1 MELRVA
7 TETTVLITV
16 TGPDKPGV
24 TSVLLAAL
32 SRHGVSLLDVE
43 QVVIR
48 GRLTL
53 GVLVTAPG
61 DPEDLQDQLEDAMA
75 TVGMDVDVEIGAN
88 SVSGAP
94 LSTHAVVVLGSP
106 VTARAFSA
114 IARTLASQDVNI
126 DSIRRIADYPVT
138 GLELMVTA
146 PASATTGLDLS
157 AGAEATERAAAA
169 ADPSVAVSDGDT
181 RGASV
186 VTQAAASGP
195 DPSVA
200 VSDGKPAP
208 DPSVAE
214 TRLRTALAE
223 IAAKENVDV
232 AVERAGLARR
242 AKRLIVFDVDS
253 TLIQGEVIE
262 MLAAHAGV
270 EEQVRRVTEAAMRG
284 EIDFAESLRQRVAT
298 LAGLD
303 EAVIDQ
309 VAERIELTAG
319 ARTTIRTLRR
329 LGFRCGVVSGGFRQ
343 VIEPLAHE
351 LELDFVQANTLEV
364 VEGKLTGKV
373 IGDIVDRPG
382 KAVALRRF
390 AAEAGVPMEQTVAVG
405 DGANDIDMLNA
416 AGLGVAFQAKP
427 ALREVADTAL
437 SHPFLDTVLFILGVT
452 RDEVEAADARDG
464 VLRRVP
470 LS

>member
-1 MELRVA
+1 MDDASPDWSYRLSSSD
-7 TETTVLITV
+7 TTVLVTV

-32 SRHGVSLLDVE
+32 ANNGVSLLDVE

-53 GVLVTAPG
+53 GVLVSCPS
-61 DPEDLQDQLEDAMA
+61 DPEALQDQLEDAMA
-75 TVGMDVDVEIGAN
+75 SIGMDVDVEIGA
-88 SVSGAP
+88 SAVSGAK

-114 IARTLASQDVNI
+114 IARKLAAQRVNI
-126 DSIRRIADYPVT
+126 DSIRGIADYPVT
-138 GLELMVTA
+138 GLELMVTVPSGDA
-146 PASATTGLDLS
+146 AV
-157 AGAEATERAAAA
+157 ETE
-169 ADPSVAVSDGDT
+169 
-181 RGASV
+181 
-186 VTQAAASGP
+186 
-195 DPSVA
+195 
-200 VSDGKPAP
+200 
-208 DPSVAE
+208 
-214 TRLRTALAE
+214 LRTALSAV
-223 IAAKENVDV
+223 AAKESVDV

-242 AKRLIVFDVDS
+242 SKRLIVFDVDS

-270 EEQVRRVTEAAMRG
+270 EDEVRKVTEAAMRG
-284 EIDFAESLRQRVAT
+284 ELDFSESLRQRVAT

-303 EAVIDQ
+303 ASVIDE
-309 VAERIELTAG
+309 VAERIELTPG

-351 LELDFVQANTLEV
+351 LELDFVQANTLEIRD
-364 VEGKLTGKV
+364 GKLTGAV
-373 IGDIVDRPG
+373 VGEIVDRAA

-390 AAEAGVPMEQTVAVG
+390 AAETGVAMEQTVAVG

-416 AGLGVAFQAKP
+416 AGLGIAFNAKP
-427 ALREVADTAL
+427 ALREVADAAL
-437 SHPFLDTVLFILGVT
+437 SHPFLDAVLFILGVT

-464 VLRRVP
+464 GIRRVP
-470 LS
+470 LPR